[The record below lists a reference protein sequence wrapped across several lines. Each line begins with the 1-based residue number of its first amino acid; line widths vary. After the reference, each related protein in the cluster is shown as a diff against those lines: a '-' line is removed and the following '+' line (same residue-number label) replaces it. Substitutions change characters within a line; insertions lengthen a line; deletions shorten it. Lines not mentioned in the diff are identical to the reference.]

1 MTPSLSDAP
10 SLTDAPSLS
19 DATGILSTLVAFD
32 TVSHKSNRALIDWV
46 SDYLDGLG
54 VAVSTL
60 PSADGAKANV
70 FATIAPDGVRQK
82 GGGILL
88 SGHTDVVPVD
98 GQVWQSDPFRLT
110 AADGRLYGRGA
121 CDMKGYIACVLAAVP
136 QMLAAPLS
144 RPIHLAFSY
153 DEEIGCFG
161 AIDLIDHMAA
171 DGIRPAMAF
180 VGEPTSMRVVNA
192 HKGSCGMKT
201 KVTGLACHSSRTDQG
216 VNAIYGAM
224 DIVDL
229 LRRRAD
235 ALAADPD
242 SVGLFEP
249 PYTTINVG
257 IAQGGS
263 ARNTVAGDCLLLWDI
278 RATRE
283 GMVATV
289 RGEVEA
295 AVADRILP
303 ALRERHAGAAIDI
316 ETLFDIPP
324 LLPQP
329 NSAAEALA
337 RQLAGTGAACSA
349 AFGSE
354 AGLFQQA
361 GMPCILCGP
370 GNIAQA
376 HAPDEWIAETELAAC
391 LAFLDRL
398 VAHEAGL

>member
-1 MTPSLSDAP
+1 MTASLRE
-10 SLTDAPSLS
+10 
-19 DATGILSTLVAFD
+19 ATAILSTLVAFD

-60 PSADGAKANV
+60 PSPDGQKANV
-70 FATIAPDGVRQK
+70 FATIGGK
-82 GGGILL
+82 GGGGGGILL

-98 GQVWQSDPFRLT
+98 GQDWRHDPFRLT
-110 AADGRLYGRGA
+110 AEEGRLYGRGA

-136 QMLAAPLS
+136 DMLEAPLS

-153 DEEIGCFG
+153 DEEVGCFG
-161 AIDLIDHMAA
+161 AIGLIDHMAA
-171 DGIRPAMAF
+171 AGIRPAMAF

-201 KVTGLACHSSRTDQG
+201 KVTGLACHSSRVDLG
-216 VNAIYGAM
+216 SNAIYAAM
-224 DIVDL
+224 DVIDL

-235 ALAADPD
+235 ALAAAPD
-242 SVGLFEP
+242 SLGLFEP
-249 PYTTINVG
+249 PYSTINVG
-257 IAQGGS
+257 IVHGGS
-263 ARNTVAGDCLLLWDI
+263 ARNTVAGDCTLLWDI

-283 GMVATV
+283 GMVAEV

-295 AVADRILP
+295 AVAERILP
-303 ALRERHAGAAIDI
+303 AMRDRHAAAEIDI
-316 ETLFDIPP
+316 ETLFEIPP

-329 NSAAEALA
+329 NNAAEALA
-337 RQLAGTGAACSA
+337 RELAGTGEACSA

-354 AGLFQQA
+354 GGLFQRA

-370 GNIAQA
+370 GDIAQA
-376 HAPDEWIAETELAAC
+376 HAPDEWVAESQLAAC
-391 LAFLDRL
+391 QGFLDRL
-398 VAHEAGL
+398 VAREAGA